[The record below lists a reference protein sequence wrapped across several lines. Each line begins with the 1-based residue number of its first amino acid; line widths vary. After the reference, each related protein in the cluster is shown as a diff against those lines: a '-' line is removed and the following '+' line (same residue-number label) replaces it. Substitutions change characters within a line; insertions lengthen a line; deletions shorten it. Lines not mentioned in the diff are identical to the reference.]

1 MKNQLFEILL
11 HGGEAKQLGE
21 IMAVYF
27 ATSKDDLAKSFRSA
41 YHQHVNMAD
50 VPADAS
56 KQPTKRVK
64 PKETV
69 QRDRNYTTFKMCG
82 ITEAHLQLLRQE
94 LIKEEWIAR
103 DTQPDDFCM
112 LFSGKTNNTKITWTG
127 KVGKGMLRYLF
138 QRMEKEQKISVPYA
152 YHLTTILESHFVDQE
167 GNYLYGLNKGTI
179 SNKHLP
185 VIKACIDLLQLQVD
199 ID

>member
-21 IMAVYF
+21 IMAAYF

-50 VPADAS
+50 APANAS

-94 LIKEEWIAR
+94 
-103 DTQPDDFCM
+103 
-112 LFSGKTNNTKITWTG
+112 G
-127 KVGKGMLRYLF
+127 KVGKVCCDTSSREWRRSKKSPFHTL
-138 QRMEKEQKISVPYA
+138 I
-152 YHLTTILESHFVDQE
+152 I
-167 GNYLYGLNKGTI
+167 
-179 SNKHLP
+179 
-185 VIKACIDLLQLQVD
+185 
-199 ID
+199 